1 MNYGATGHVIG
12 HEISHGI
19 YLWTQETIPSSGRD
33 SEFQCVLDQLQTI
46 PLPHGKPYENGLDYI
61 NEMVADIASVNASLT
76 AYRELQSKIREQK
89 MPGLTHFT
97 NEQLFFL
104 SRATTWCSNPKLL
117 FAPSEWP
124 SWGDYPDPFYRI
136 VIPVMNSPDFAKAF
150 NCAVGSPMNPVKK
163 CRLW

>member
-1 MNYGATGHVIG
+1 M
-12 HEISHGI
+12 SHGI
-19 YLWTQETIPSSGRD
+19 YLWTQETNPASGRD

-46 PLPHGKPYENGLDYI
+46 PLPHGKPYSDGKLYFY
-61 NEMVADIASVNASLT
+61 EMVGDVVSVNVSLT
-76 AYRELQSKIREQK
+76 AYREIQSKVQEQK

-104 SRATTWCSNPKLL
+104 SRANTWCSNPNL
-117 FAPSEWP
+117 FSASSNWP
-124 SWGDYPDPFYRI
+124 TWGYLPDPFYRT

-150 NCAVGSPMNPVKK
+150 KCPVGSPMNPVKK